1 MKKSLI
7 YFGIVILV
15 IAAFAFGKSSQKDN
29 GRYQIFMHP
38 TFRAD
43 EYLLDTQTGRTW
55 QMTQESK
62 EKYMFWHEIPRDE
75 LPLPSEDNK

>member
-1 MKKSLI
+1 MKKIFVYL
-7 YFGIVILV
+7 GITILV
-15 IAAFAFGKSSQKDN
+15 IFTFFIGKLSQKEI

-43 EYLLDTQTGRTW
+43 ECLLDTKTGRTW

-62 EKYMFWHEIPRDE
+62 EKYMFWHEIPRDGLSLTNE
-75 LPLPSEDNK
+75 GK

>member
-1 MKKSLI
+1 MKKKLNLLFVVI
-7 YFGIVILV
+7 LIVIAFLV
-15 IAAFAFGKSSQKDN
+15 GKSSQRER
-29 GRYQIFMHP
+29 GRFQIFMHP

-43 EYLLDTQTGRTW
+43 EFLLDTETGRTW

-75 LPLPSEDNK
+75 LPVTTE